1 LPNFTQKRILIL
13 LLVLFV
19 AVIIGCTEASAPD
32 TILDEAEQLTAEA
45 QAYIE
50 QSQDELAERFNIPVA
65 DIELESIT
73 SPPEVVGTYIIMLK
87 IGDTIYEY
95 HGSNGEVRLMSE
107 TTTPA
112 NN

>member
-1 LPNFTQKRILIL
+1 M
-13 LLVLFV
+13 
-19 AVIIGCTEASAPD
+19 AVIIGCTEANAPD
-32 TILDEAEQLTAEA
+32 PILDEAEQLTAEA

-50 QSQDELAERFNIPVA
+50 QSQDELAERLDIPVA
-65 DIELESIT
+65 DMELESIT
-73 SPPEVVGTYIIMLK
+73 SPPEVAGTYIIMLK

-112 NN
+112 ND